1 MKTGIVMEGGA
12 MRGMF
17 TPGVLDVMMEEGLTF
32 DGAVGVSAGATF
44 GCNLKSR
51 QIGRSIRYNKKYC
64 KDKRYCSWES
74 LIRTGDLY
82 GVDFCYRE
90 LPYELDV
97 FDTDTF
103 QANPMPFYVVATDLD
118 TGRAV
123 YKRIDHGDPED
134 MKWLIASA
142 SMPIVSRISHIE
154 GRNLLDGGMADS
166 IPLKFM
172 EHKGY
177 GRNVIILTQPRG
189 YVKQPNKLL
198 PLIRLMLRRYPNA
211 IRTIK
216 NRHIM
221 YNRTTEYIFKREG
234 EGDAFVIA
242 PPQALN
248 ISHVCHDQD
257 ELQRVYEIGRKTMEE
272 HMEALKKFMR

>member
-17 TPGVLDVMMEEGLTF
+17 TAGVLDVMMEEGLTF

-51 QIGRSIRYNKKYC
+51 QIGRAIRYNKTYC
-64 KDKRYCSWES
+64 KDNRYCSWES

-90 LPYELDV
+90 LPYELDK
-97 FDTDTF
+97 FDTETF
-103 QANPMPFYVVATDLD
+103 QANPMPFYVVATDLE

-123 YKRIDHGDPED
+123 YKRIDRGDGED
-134 MKWLIASA
+134 MKWFVASA
-142 SMPIVSRISHIE
+142 SMPLVSHISE
-154 GRNLLDGGMADS
+154 IDGRKLLDGGMADS
-166 IPLKFM
+166 IPLRYM
-172 EHKGY
+172 EYKGY
-177 GRNVIILTQPRG
+177 ERNVVVLTQPRG
-189 YVKQPNKLL
+189 FVKQPNKQL
-198 PLIRLMLRRYPNA
+198 PLIRILLHQYPNV

-221 YNRTTEYIFKREG
+221 YNKTTEYIFEREG
-234 EGDAFVIA
+234 EGAAFVIA

-248 ISHVCHDQD
+248 IGPICHNPD
-257 ELQRVYEIGRKTMEE
+257 ELQRVYDIGRKTMEE
-272 HMEALKKFMR
+272 RMEELKAFMS